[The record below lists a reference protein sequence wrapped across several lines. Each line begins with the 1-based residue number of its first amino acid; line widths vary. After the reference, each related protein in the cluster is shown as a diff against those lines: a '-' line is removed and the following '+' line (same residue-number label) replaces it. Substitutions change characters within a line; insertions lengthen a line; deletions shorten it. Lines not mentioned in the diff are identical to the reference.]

1 MNFEILT
8 DSSCNLPEE
17 TIEQLGLHIVSL
29 SYILGDEEEK
39 RSYVKGQTFDLKGF
53 YDALKAKIPAKTSQV
68 TPEQARE
75 VCRPIFEAGK
85 DLLYVGFSS
94 GLSGTYNAVRL
105 ALEEFKDEFADRKIY
120 FVDTL
125 SASAG
130 QAHLVRE
137 ACKMRDEGK
146 SIEETHSWIEG
157 VKMKLCY
164 FFTVDDLWHLQRGGR
179 LSTGKALV
187 GSLLSVKPILIVN
200 NEGKLVPVGKA
211 KGRRKS
217 LDNLVERMSEKIDL
231 TLGSK
236 VYIIHSDALTDA
248 EYLSEQVL
256 AKYKDVETEF
266 VYLEPVIGTHTGPG
280 VCALVFM
287 GNERE

>member
-8 DSSCNLPEE
+8 DSSCNLPEDK
-17 TIEQLGLHIVSL
+17 IEQLGLHIVSL
-29 SYILGDEEEK
+29 SYIMGDDEEK

-75 VCRPIFEAGK
+75 VCRPILESGK

-105 ALEEFKDEFADRKIY
+105 ALEEFKEEFADRKIY

-125 SASAG
+125 AASAG
-130 QAHLVRE
+130 QAHMVIE
-137 ACKMRDEGK
+137 TCKMRDEGK
-146 SIEETHSWIEG
+146 SIEETHAWVEEN
-157 VKMKLCY
+157 KMKLCH

-179 LSTGKALV
+179 VSTGKAFV
-187 GSLLSVKPILIVN
+187 GTLLSVKPILIVN
-200 NEGKLVPVGKA
+200 NEGKLVPIGKA
-211 KGRRKS
+211 KGRKKS
-217 LDNLVERMSEKIDL
+217 LDYLLERMEEKIDPL
-231 TLGSK
+231 ASSK
-236 VYIIHSDALTDA
+236 IYIIHSDALADA
-248 EYLSEQVL
+248 EYLAEQVKSKHKGL
-256 AKYKDVETEF
+256 ETEI

-280 VCALVFM
+280 VCALIFM
-287 GNERE
+287 GKNRE

>member
-17 TIEQLGLHIVSL
+17 TIEKLGLNIVSL
-29 SYILGDEEEK
+29 SYIMGDEEEK
-39 RSYVKGQTFDLKGF
+39 RSYVKGQVFDLKGF

-75 VCRPIFEAGK
+75 VCRPILEAGK

-105 ALEEFKDEFADRKIY
+105 ALEEFKDEFTDRKIY

-125 SASAG
+125 AASAG
-130 QAHLVRE
+130 QAHLVLE

-146 SIEETHSWIEG
+146 SIEETHAWIEEN
-157 VKMKLCY
+157 KMKLCH

-179 LSTGKALV
+179 VSAGKALV
-187 GSLLSVKPILIVN
+187 GTMLSVKPVLIIN

-211 KGRRKS
+211 KGRKKS
-217 LDNLVERMSEKIDL
+217 LDYLLEKMEQKID
-231 TLGSK
+231 TTAGNK
-236 VYIIHSDALTDA
+236 VYIIHSDALADA
-248 EYLSEQVL
+248 EYLSEKVL
-256 AKYKDVETEF
+256 EKHKDLETVT

-287 GNERE
+287 GDERE

>member
-29 SYILGDEEEK
+29 AYTMNDEEK
-39 RSYVKGQTFDLKGF
+39 FSYVKGQKFDHKAF
-53 YDALKAKIPAKTSQV
+53 YDALKNKISAKTSQA

-75 VCRPIFEAGK
+75 VCRPILEAGK

-105 ALEEFKDEFADRKIY
+105 ALEEFKEEFTDRKIY
-120 FVDTL
+120 FTDTL
-125 SASAG
+125 AASAG
-130 QAHLVRE
+130 QMHLVLE

-146 SIEETHSWIEG
+146 SIEETHAWLEG
-157 VKMKLCY
+157 NKMKLCH

-179 LSTGKALV
+179 VSTGKALM
-187 GSLLSVKPILIVN
+187 GTMLSIKPILIISS
-200 NEGKLVPVGKA
+200 EGKLVPVGKA
-211 KGRRKS
+211 KGRKKS
-217 LDNLVERMSEKIDL
+217 LDYLLERMEEKIDPVACN
-231 TLGSK
+231 K

-248 EYLSEQVL
+248 EYLSEQVK
-256 AKYKDVETEF
+256 ARHKGFETHI

-287 GNERE
+287 GREIRE

>member
-17 TIEQLGLHIVSL
+17 TIDQLGLHIVSL
-29 SYILGDEEEK
+29 SYVMEDVEK
-39 RSYVKGQTFDLKGF
+39 FSYVKGQKFDHKAF
-53 YDALKAKIPAKTSQV
+53 YDALKNKIMAKTSQV

-75 VCRPIFEAGK
+75 VCRPILEAGK

-105 ALEEFKDEFADRKIY
+105 ALDEFKEEFADRKIY
-120 FVDTL
+120 YADTL
-125 SASAG
+125 AASAG
-130 QAHLVRE
+130 QMHLVLE
-137 ACKMRDEGK
+137 ACRMRDEGRT
-146 SIEETHSWIEG
+146 IEETHTWLEEN
-157 VKMKLCY
+157 KMKLCH

-187 GSLLSVKPILIVN
+187 GTLLSVKPILIIN

-211 KGRRKS
+211 KGRKKS
-217 LDNLVERMSEKIDL
+217 LDHLLAKMEEKIDP
-231 TLGSK
+231 TACNK
-236 VYIIHSDALTDA
+236 VYIIHSDALNDA
-248 EYLSEQVL
+248 EYLSQQIL
-256 AKYKDVETEF
+256 SKHKGFETHY

-280 VCALVFM
+280 VCSLVFM
-287 GNERE
+287 GKERE

>member
-29 SYILGDEEEK
+29 AYIMNDEEK
-39 RSYVKGQTFDLKGF
+39 FSYVKGQKFDHKGF
-53 YDALKAKIPAKTSQV
+53 YDALKNKIPAKTSQV

-75 VCRPIFEAGK
+75 VCRPILEAGK

-105 ALEEFKDEFADRKIY
+105 ALEEFKEEFADRKIY
-120 FVDTL
+120 YMDTL
-125 SASAG
+125 AASAG
-130 QAHLVRE
+130 QAHLVYM

-146 SIEETHSWIEG
+146 SIEEAHAWLEDN
-157 VKMKLCY
+157 KMKLHH

-179 LSTGKALV
+179 VSAGKALM
-187 GSLLSVKPILIVN
+187 GTMLSIKPILIVN
-200 NEGKLVPVGKA
+200 NEGKLINVGKV
-211 KGRRKS
+211 KGRKKS
-217 LDNLVERMSEKIDL
+217 LDHLLEKMEEKID
-231 TLGSK
+231 TEAFNK

-248 EYLSEQVL
+248 DYLSEQVK
-256 AKYKDVETEF
+256 ARYEGFETEIF
-266 VYLEPVIGTHTGPG
+266 YLEPVIGTHTGPG

-287 GNERE
+287 GKENRE

>member
-8 DSSCNLPEE
+8 DSSCNLPES
-17 TIEQLGLHIVSL
+17 TIDQLGLHIVSL
-29 SYILGDEEEK
+29 SYIMGDDEEK

-68 TPEQARE
+68 TPEQARD

-94 GLSGTYNAVRL
+94 GLSGTYQAVCL
-105 ALEEFKDEFADRKIY
+105 ALEEFKEEFPDRKIY
-120 FVDTL
+120 YTDTL
-125 SASAG
+125 AASAG
-130 QAHLVRE
+130 QAHLVQE
-137 ACKMRDEGK
+137 ACKMRDDGK
-146 SIEETHSWIEG
+146 SIEEAHAWIEDN
-157 VKMKLCY
+157 KMKLCH

-179 LSTGKALV
+179 LSASKALM
-187 GSLLSVKPILIVN
+187 GTMLSIKPVLIVN

-211 KGRRKS
+211 KGRKKS
-217 LDNLVERMSEKIDL
+217 LDYLLERMEEKID
-231 TLGSK
+231 TAAGNK
-236 VYIIHSDALTDA
+236 VYIIHSDALGDA
-248 EYLSEQVL
+248 EYLSERVL
-256 AKYKDVETEF
+256 EKHKGFEIEI

-287 GNERE
+287 GKERE

>member
-8 DSSCNLPEE
+8 DSSCNLPEV

-75 VCRPIFEAGK
+75 VVRPILEAGK

-105 ALEEFKDEFADRKIY
+105 ALEEFKDEFSDRKIFY
-120 FVDTL
+120 ADTL
-125 SASAG
+125 AASAG
-130 QAHLVRE
+130 QARLVLE
-137 ACKMRDEGK
+137 ACKMRDCGK
-146 SIEETHSWIEG
+146 SIEETHAWLEEN
-157 VKMKLCY
+157 KMKVCH

-179 LSTGKALV
+179 LSAGKAFI
-187 GSLLSVKPILIVN
+187 GTLLSVKPILIVN
-200 NEGKLVPVGKA
+200 NEGKLIPIGKA
-211 KGRRKS
+211 KGRKKS
-217 LDNLVERMSEKIDL
+217 LDYLLEKMEEKID
-231 TLGSK
+231 TLASNK
-236 VYIIHSDALTDA
+236 VYIIQSDALSDA
-248 EYLSEQVL
+248 EYLSEQVK
-256 AKYKDVETEF
+256 AKYKDFETEI

-287 GNERE
+287 GKERE